1 MGIHNWAIRMLGTVV
16 VFVLLYLS
24 PAVLGHGNMVWPM
37 PWWDVHEAGA
47 YWDQNGHDTHVGC
60 GVLDLPHTE
69 FEDHSGRKPDC
80 MNFWFS
86 NNVLIPGKATIPD
99 EMDQSEIICDGQA
112 GHHNHDRMKFPWH
125 APGTAPVFGPCGT
138 LGAIPLGCNGGW
150 MVCGGKPCWRILL
163 QDLQDATWRDKSY
176 YRRM

>member
-1 MGIHNWAIRMLGTVV
+1 MGILNWDMRMLGTVV
-16 VFVLLYLS
+16 VSILLYLS

-99 EMDQSEIICDGQA
+99 EMGRVTLEIA
-112 GHHNHDRMKFPWH
+112 ALTTVTHLPWER
-125 APGTAPVFGPCGT
+125 T
-138 LGAIPLGCNGGW
+138 
-150 MVCGGKPCWRILL
+150 WRI
-163 QDLQDATWRDKSY
+163 TSGY
-176 YRRM
+176 

>member
-1 MGIHNWAIRMLGTVV
+1 MFICNWFIRMLGISV

-24 PAVLGHGNMVWPM
+24 PAALGHGNMVRPM

-99 EMDQSEIICDGQA
+99 EIDQSEIVLV
-112 GHHNHDRMKFPWH
+112 R
-125 APGTAPVFGPCGT
+125 PVKTTPIG
-138 LGAIPLGCNGGW
+138 
-150 MVCGGKPCWRILL
+150 
-163 QDLQDATWRDKSY
+163 
-176 YRRM
+176 